1 MCTEG
6 IHLLCCCFHRS
17 TFDQSPAP
25 RMNRRL
31 PRGRWTFWVLIWAR
45 GTLSCID
52 RGQDAGPLATAG
64 ADLQHPT
71 GRRWPLPLPPPRP
84 ACGSRQQRL
93 QVSDPAPSRRF
104 TTGRRQATTHAQ
116 TSPQLPI
123 GIACGAKLLCLNTPP
138 AQLDAVRHAKCCH
151 WNKKGGQPTMAPV
164 PAPSFPPSALVL
176 CPQPK
181 ALDKK
186 AMSRWN

>member
-31 PRGRWTFWVLIWAR
+31 PRGRRTFWVLHLDSGDLELHRQRPRRRPA
-45 GTLSCID
+45 GD
-52 RGQDAGPLATAG
+52 RRRRSSAPDW
-64 ADLQHPT
+64 PT
-71 GRRWPLPLPPPRP
+71 MASPLPPPRP

-116 TSPQLPI
+116 TSPQLSI
-123 GIACGAKLLCLNTPP
+123 GIVCGAKLLCLNTP
-138 AQLDAVRHAKCCH
+138 AQLDAVRHAKGCH

-164 PAPSFPPSALVL
+164 PAPLSPPSALVL